1 MNTIDPNLHRERG
14 PTPVTRAL
22 RNIRERGRRRRSGVA
37 VIIQVLLYAALV
49 VAIIGSA
56 IGGPALYR
64 RIVGGGE
71 QNVLRSNID
80 QVARIAEEYWTQY
93 AADIGGRRDID
104 LTELC
109 PYLNREFAGSAISLR
124 TVAVFANTGAT
135 GTGTNTQPEADDG
148 TNGIVDGMAT
158 NLAINATPT
167 LQPDDTDALCPVVQ
181 GTPAA
186 NARWAANVARAAT
199 PNGGVDLYVGR
210 AGGTGHGVSAGTL
223 ANAGL
228 RSTRT
233 VWMAQYNWDADNVP
247 AGARATQGANN
258 DVLVF
263 GGVAPDGTSYCL
275 IKIFSAN
282 DRAAIGEYRV
292 AREPQA
298 ASFAVCSE
306 GAGGATAPSA
316 ENTPRLNAGWP
327 EAR

>member
-124 TVAVFANTGAT
+124 TAAVFATAAT
-135 GTGTNTQPEADDG
+135 PTAEQPEADDG
-148 TNGIVDGMAT
+148 TDGIVDGLAT
-158 NLAINATPT
+158 NININGT
-167 LQPDDTDALCPVVQ
+167 LDDTEALCPVVQ
-181 GTPAA
+181 GTPTA
-186 NARWAANVARAAT
+186 NARWAANVARTAT
-199 PNGGVDLYVGR
+199 PPGGVDLYVGR

-233 VWMAQYNWDADNVP
+233 VWMAQYNWDAANVP
-247 AGARATQGANN
+247 AGARATQGENN